1 MCYDRTMPDFFA
13 KTFHVYMTAS
23 GPRRIIYVGMSSDL
37 VARAGQHRDR
47 VLEGFTK
54 TYWVDRLVYFEVHE
68 TAASAQ
74 KREYLMKRWR
84 RAWKIE
90 LIESMNPTWAD
101 LYPEVLHVHGLQP

>member
-1 MCYDRTMPDFFA
+1 MPDFFA

-23 GPRRIIYVGMSSDL
+23 GQRRVIYTGMSSDL

-47 VLEGFTK
+47 VLDGFTK
-54 TYWVDRLVYFEVHE
+54 TYWVDRLVYFEAHE

-84 RAWKIE
+84 RIWKIE

-101 LYPEVLHVHGLQP
+101 LYPKVLRLHGLQP